1 MSSINQGYKRKFEE
15 ISDEK
20 SNVLFSINLS
30 SKTKFCIV
38 NESEKIL
45 IKLNNNNYDNEFVF
59 FTKDEFIELISFLFT
74 IRYIK
79 KDEQF
84 IKLVYDFKEN
94 WINKKISANYNPKY
108 GTKYIEFCGIRCS
121 DNEYFLFRL
130 YFKDVNLLYLMFP
143 SLLDKYDSYIKE
155 FC

>member
-1 MSSINQGYKRKFEE
+1 MSSINKGYKRKFEE

-20 SNVLFSINLS
+20 SNILFSINLS

-45 IKLNNNNYDNEFVF
+45 IKVINNNYDKEFVF

-79 KDEQF
+79 KDEKF
-84 IKLVYDFKEN
+84 VKRVYDFKEN
-94 WINKKISANYNPKY
+94 WINKTISANYNPY
-108 GTKYIEFCGIRCS
+108 YSTKYVEFCGIRCS
-121 DNEYFLFRL
+121 DNDYFLFRL
-130 YFKDVNLLYLMFP
+130 YFNDINLLYLMFP
-143 SLLDKYDSYIKE
+143 SLLEKYDLYMTE
-155 FC
+155 FY

>member
-1 MSSINQGYKRKFEE
+1 MSSTNKRKFEE

-38 NESEKIL
+38 NESENIL
-45 IKLNNNNYDNEFVF
+45 IKLINNNNFDNEFVF

-79 KDEQF
+79 KDEKF
-84 IKLVYDFKEN
+84 LKLVYDFKEN
-94 WINKKISANYNPKY
+94 WINKKISANYNPY
-108 GTKYIEFCGIRCS
+108 YSTNYVEFCGIRCI
-121 DNEYFLFRL
+121 DNDYFLF
-130 YFKDVNLLYLMFP
+130 
-143 SLLDKYDSYIKE
+143 
-155 FC
+155 

>member
-1 MSSINQGYKRKFEE
+1 MSSTNKRKFGE

-45 IKLNNNNYDNEFVF
+45 IKFVNNKYHNEYIYL
-59 FTKDEFIELISFLFT
+59 TKDEFIELISFLFT

-79 KDEQF
+79 KDEKY
-84 IKLVYDFKEN
+84 IKAVYESKDN
-94 WINKKISANYNPKY
+94 WINKKVSANYNPNY
-108 GTKYIEFCGIRCS
+108 STKYVEFCGIRCN
-121 DNEYFLFRL
+121 DYFLFRL
-130 YFKDVNLLYLMFP
+130 YFKDINLLYSMFP
-143 SLLDKYDSYIKE
+143 SLIEKYDSYMT
-155 FC
+155 